1 MPNPITPFLP
11 VFLSWADAKARFPP
25 CNPADTSGGRRGVGE
40 KRTAMRFVH
49 IFEYGHFWSPTLEAF
64 WTCGSKRLRSQ
75 CQCDSLMAK
84 IETMYTVYVYVY
96 IYIYTIIYTYILN
109 RWALGGKQL
118 RITTRLVLIWILATC
133 RYVFTASEQPGSSLM
148 PLFPYVVFFQKL
160 ISIVYRWFHV
170 RLSGTS
176 ILHGLLDLTLLDRCM
191 VSKWKHDPIISI
203 SCLSG
208 IAFATVFKPR
218 KICTF
223 SWYQYLTS
231 KGPGKWTTIRIYI
244 LGRRLFSHY
253 FTNLLGATLQ
263 QVKSLA
269 QSYLNILLL
278 YNNLLSPMAVYGAP
292 TLKPSQVFG
301 TWCEPERI
309 NQIWSI
315 FAGSIMIILSEIFFI
330 YFFDRFLIP
339 LQIRTALSFHPASF
353 SAKASFAIN
362 GEKAFQAVA
371 S

>member
-1 MPNPITPFLP
+1 
-11 VFLSWADAKARFPP
+11 
-25 CNPADTSGGRRGVGE
+25 
-40 KRTAMRFVH
+40 
-49 IFEYGHFWSPTLEAF
+49 
-64 WTCGSKRLRSQ
+64 
-75 CQCDSLMAK
+75 
-84 IETMYTVYVYVY
+84 
-96 IYIYTIIYTYILN
+96 
-109 RWALGGKQL
+109 
-118 RITTRLVLIWILATC
+118 
-133 RYVFTASEQPGSSLM
+133 M

-231 KGPGKWTTIRIYI
+231 KGPGKWTPIRIYI

-315 FAGSIMIILSEIFFI
+315 FAGSIMIILSEIFFM
-330 YFFDRFLIP
+330 YFSIGSWSHSRSEQPYHSTLP
-339 LQIRTALSFHPASF
+339 RSLQRPALPSMVKKPSKRLRAKL
-353 SAKASFAIN
+353 AKRKASTKTPMVKHTIN
-362 GEKAFQAVA
+362 KLTGKRQVPWAEFLNQHQYGNKSPV
-371 S
+371 